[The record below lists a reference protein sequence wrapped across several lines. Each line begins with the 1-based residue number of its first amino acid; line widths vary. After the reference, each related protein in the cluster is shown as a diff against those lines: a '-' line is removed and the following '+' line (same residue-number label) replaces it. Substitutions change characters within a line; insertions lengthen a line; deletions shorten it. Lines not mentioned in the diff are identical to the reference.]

1 MKIIHALVIKLAIQI
16 GFQCDYCS
24 EIIIDDIIT
33 HQLSLSGYA
42 ISRMQMYLEQCM
54 RDASV
59 CHSVKHAHVA
69 QRPPTVWR

>member
-24 EIIIDDIIT
+24 EIIIDAIIT

-42 ISRMQMYLEQCM
+42 ISRRQMYLEHYYISIYMKQVH
-54 RDASV
+54 RSV
-59 CHSVKHAHVA
+59 NLFSLSFINC
-69 QRPPTVWR
+69 